1 MKTLTP
7 KDLALYVDGIKVSTY
22 NDWPLGD
29 FQAYE
34 WPSLKNFGKKENTME
49 YMTNKMLQRFM
60 SNMSTTLM
68 ILHQSRQDVET
79 QIEYCKFGDGSKDE
93 LPLWYRAREEDRK
106 LWLKME
112 YIQWTVKSYHR
123 NSIPLWKAILQ
134 RMEKVVTE
142 WINGV
147 HFWIE
152 HNKKQFKDSRG
163 GENGKYWYN
172 QVQSSKKALAKLV
185 ELQQAIRKQKSITK
199 D

>member
-1 MKTLTP
+1 MK
-7 KDLALYVDGIKVSTY
+7 
-22 NDWPLGD
+22 
-29 FQAYE
+29 
-34 WPSLKNFGKKENTME
+34 
-49 YMTNKMLQRFM
+49 YMTNQMLQRFM

-68 ILHQSRQDVET
+68 VLHQSRQDVEA

-93 LPLWYRAREEDRK
+93 LPAWYSAREEDRK

-123 NSIPLWKAILQ
+123 NSIPLLKTILQ

-142 WINGV
+142 WINDA

-152 HNKKQFKDSRG
+152 HNKEQFKDSRG

-172 QVQSSKKALAKLV
+172 QVQSSKKKLAKLV
-185 ELQQAIRKQKSITK
+185 ELQQAIRKQKRVTRN
-199 D
+199 

>member
-1 MKTLTP
+1 M
-7 KDLALYVDGIKVSTY
+7 G
-22 NDWPLGD
+22 
-29 FQAYE
+29 
-34 WPSLKNFGKKENTME
+34 
-49 YMTNKMLQRFM
+49 
-60 SNMSTTLM
+60 
-68 ILHQSRQDVET
+68 
-79 QIEYCKFGDGSKDE
+79 
-93 LPLWYRAREEDRK
+93 
-106 LWLKME
+106 

-123 NSIPLWKAILQ
+123 NSIPLLKAILQ

-152 HNKKQFKDSRG
+152 YNKKQFKDNRG